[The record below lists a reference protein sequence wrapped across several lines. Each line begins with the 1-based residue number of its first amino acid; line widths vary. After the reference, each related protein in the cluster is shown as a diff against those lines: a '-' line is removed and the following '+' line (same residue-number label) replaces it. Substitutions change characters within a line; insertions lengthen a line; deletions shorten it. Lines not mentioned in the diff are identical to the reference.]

1 MFDGKASAR
10 WLTLTLLSASVLAGC
25 ALASRG
31 ALAGQLY
38 ALITLCLVQFALAA
52 WLACDPRFDAITL
65 RQVFVFI
72 AIVGLVG
79 LLSQPL
85 LEDDHFR
92 YLWDGYITATTGQP
106 YAHAPAHYFDDNTVP
121 PAMRDVLNGINNPE
135 IPTVYGPALQI
146 LFAVGYWIA
155 PAALWPLKVFLLL
168 ATLLMAALLHAA
180 GVKPRWLMLLALHPL
195 VIKESVITAHPDLLI
210 GVTLLAAV
218 LIWRRGHFACGA
230 VLACVAAAMKLSA
243 LAVLPLFFVAH
254 HGRLSPR
261 AMMAA
266 ALTLTAL
273 YVPFLVGLGSAE
285 SRGLAAFGGQWT
297 FNPLLFKAAAA
308 VLDDKAARVLCLTLF
323 AVSWFAL
330 FGLWVQHL
338 RQLHSPVFTT
348 RPDTLPLP
356 PVVALSTALLLLSP
370 VVNPWYWLWL
380 LPLALLDVSMVTWVA
395 ASVSLLAY
403 AHVATQV
410 MAQSAITTYAVPLW
424 ATAVQGLVITAALL
438 YQYRRN
444 ATV

>member
-38 ALITLCLVQFALAA
+38 ALIALCIVQFTLAA
-52 WLACDPRFDAITL
+52 WLACSQRFDAITL

-72 AIVGLVG
+72 AIIGLAG
-79 LLSQPL
+79 MLSQPL

-218 LIWRRGHFACGA
+218 LAWQRGRYAS
-230 VLACVAAAMKLSA
+230 AAALASVAVAMKFSA
-243 LAVLPLFFVAH
+243 IAVLPLFFIAH
-254 HGRLSPR
+254 HGRVNPR
-261 AMMAA
+261 AIVA
-266 ALTLTAL
+266 ALLTLGVL
-273 YVPFLVGLGSAE
+273 YAPFVAGLGGAE
-285 SRGLAAFGGQWT
+285 GRGLAAFSGQWT

-308 VLDDKAARVLCLTLF
+308 VMDDKAARLTCLALF
-323 AVSWFAL
+323 AITWLAL
-330 FGLWVQHL
+330 FGLWGQRL
-338 RQLHSPVFTT
+338 RQLQSAAFATPAEAV
-348 RPDTLPLP
+348 PLP
-356 PVVALSTALLLLSP
+356 PVVAIVVAMLLLAP

-380 LPLALLDVSMVTWVA
+380 LPLALLNVSPLAWAA

-410 MAQSAITTYAVPLW
+410 MAQSAITTFAVPLW
-424 ATAVQGLVITAALL
+424 ATAVQGLVILAALF
-438 YQYRRN
+438 YSYRRN
-444 ATV
+444 IAV